1 MRRSFKAYLRSSVF
15 THHAGGSALLGMLLL
30 AGSAAQAQP
39 QGETEAVT
47 VTGSRISGVDAA
59 SANPITVVNAD
70 DAYMKTQAV
79 NVEQI
84 VRKIPAVDF
93 VGGISANTN
102 NNGFGSSTVGMR
114 ALGPARTLI
123 LVNGQRFPYTDS
135 QSTVSAVDLG
145 NIPMQMLNRVEVL
158 RDGASSVY
166 GADAIAGVINMITKT
181 DFQGVSINA
190 DAGITDKGDAQQLGI
205 GALIGANFSRG
216 NIMIYLSDQHRSP
229 IWQYARDWSADQ
241 KIGTIREGSGAS
253 SGRLTGLTG
262 TVAGVGNVIFYTP
275 QGYINAANPGYRL
288 AGDPYFAT
296 ASIPDWVYLP
306 GSNRMVY
313 NLANHQY
320 LEGKSNHKS
329 ANFVGSYRLTDD
341 IKAIGE
347 LFFTNRNSG
356 EQLDPEPAGYNITTL
371 KYGGLMIPALL
382 PDGTA
387 NPYNPFGK
395 NITNALMRVSNGPAR
410 VYKDNV
416 STYRMRAG
424 LEGNTFGY
432 DWRVGYMFGSSDALY
447 RLSGTLN
454 FNHLSKLSGQVA
466 CGADTAIGCSV
477 GNFTGTASLTPAQLK
492 YLYYTNVR
500 ATQTS
505 QSMFYGSVS
514 GPLLEL
520 PAGPLSFALGAE
532 HRQESGFDQPD
543 NITVSGDGSA
553 DAQPTSG
560 HYSISSAYLELN
572 VPVFKNEWFAQSLTV
587 NASGRFDSTS
597 VFGDAATYKVGLDW
611 AVTDWLRFRSSDSTG
626 FRAPQIKELYGGAY
640 QSFPQGNDPCKINGG
655 AFVGSANCVRDLT
668 AAGVNPATFTDSN
681 VQLRTINGGNPN
693 LKAESSRNVSAGMVL
708 TPIPNLSFT
717 ADYYQIHI
725 TGPIIAATA
734 QTVAN
739 NCYNPAIALQSAC
752 GLITRQNGSGAIV
765 QILATN
771 LNIGAQD
778 TNGLDLGL
786 EYGFN
791 ATDVWL
797 PDWGNFHISASANDT
812 FNNIQTD
819 VAGNQSELAG
829 HYSAAG
835 VSGAQPRLKSTLSG
849 TFASNDGWSFTW
861 TSRYI
866 GHLENLD
873 TTTYR
878 APSICSY
885 RCGDYLGNYSEGF
898 FYHDIS
904 ASYQYQNIGL
914 SLGVDN
920 LFDKDPPYLAD
931 LFTNSVVAGPF
942 DYTGRYMYLK
952 VKLDL

>member
-1 MRRSFKAYLRSSVF
+1 MKPFLLKSNLLVGTAFCSL
-15 THHAGGSALLGMLLL
+15 ALASLP
-30 AGSAAQAQP
+30 AFAQ
-39 QGETEAVT
+39 GTTTEAIT
-47 VTGSRISGVDAA
+47 VTGSRISGLDAA
-59 SANPITVVNAD
+59 SANPITVVGAD
-70 DAYMKTQAV
+70 DAYIKSQAT

-84 VRKIPAVDF
+84 VRKLPSVDF
-93 VGGISANTN
+93 IGGISANTN

-114 ALGPARTLI
+114 ALGPARTLV
-123 LVNGQRFPYTDS
+123 LVNGQRFPFTDS

-145 NIPMQMLNRVEVL
+145 NVPLPMLNRVEVL

-181 DFQGVSINA
+181 DFQGVSINV
-190 DAGITDKGDAQQLGI
+190 DGGITDKGDAQEMGI

-229 IWQYARDWSADQ
+229 IWQYARDWSANQ
-241 KIGTIREGSGAS
+241 YVGTIREGAGAS

-262 TVAGVGNVIFYTP
+262 NVAGVGSVVFYTP
-275 QGYINAANPGYRL
+275 QGYINAANPGYKL
-288 AGDPYFAT
+288 AGDPFFQT

-306 GSNRMVY
+306 GSNREVY

-329 ANFVGSYRLTDD
+329 ANFIGSYLVTDD

-347 LFFTNRNSG
+347 FFFTNRNSG

-395 NITNALMRVSNGPAR
+395 NITNALIRVSNGPAR
-410 VYKDNV
+410 IYRDNV

-424 LEGNTFGY
+424 LEGQSFGY
-432 DWRVGYMFGSSDALY
+432 DWRVGYQYGSSDALY
-447 RLSGTLN
+447 RLDGTLN

-466 CGADTAIGCSV
+466 CGSDSLIGCSV
-477 GNFTGTASLTPAQLK
+477 GNFTGTATLTPAQLK
-492 YLYYTNVR
+492 YLYYQNNR
-500 ATQTS
+500 STQTS

-514 GPLLEL
+514 GKAFDL

-532 HRQESGFDQPD
+532 HRQESGFDHPD
-543 NITVSGDGSA
+543 NITAQGDGSA
-553 DAQPTSG
+553 DAQPTEG
-560 HYSISSAYLELN
+560 RYSISSAYLELN
-572 VPVFKNEWFAQSLTV
+572 VPVVKNQWFAESLMV

-597 VFGDAATYKVGLDW
+597 TFGDALTYKIGLDW
-611 AVTDWLRFRSSDSTG
+611 AVNDSLRFRVSDSTG
-626 FRAPQIKELYGGAY
+626 FRAPQIKELFGGAY
-640 QSFPQGNDPCKINGG
+640 QSFPQGNDPCKTNGG
-655 AFVGSANCVRDLT
+655 AFIGSANCVRDLT
-668 AAGVNPATFTDSN
+668 AAGVNPATFTDTN

-693 LKAESSRNVSAGMVL
+693 LKAESSRGVSAGMVL
-708 TPIPNLSFT
+708 TPSFIPNLSLT
-717 ADYYQIHI
+717 VDYYQIHI

-752 GLITRQNGSGAIV
+752 ALITRQTGTGAIV
-765 QILATN
+765 QVLATN

-778 TNGLDLGL
+778 TKGLDLGL
-786 EYGFN
+786 EYGFE
-791 ATDVWL
+791 AVDLSL
-797 PDWGNFHISASANDT
+797 PDWGGFHLSANVNDT

-819 VAGNQSELAG
+819 VAGNKTELAG
-829 HYSAAG
+829 HYSTG
-835 VSGAQPRLKSTLSG
+835 VSGAQPRLKSTLTG
-849 TFASNDGWSFTW
+849 TFTSHEGWSVTW
-861 TSRYI
+861 SSRYV

-878 APSICSY
+878 SPAICSVH
-885 RCGDYLGNYSEGF
+885 CGDYLGNFSTGF
-898 FYHDIS
+898 FYHDLS
-904 ASYQYQNIGL
+904 VAYQYENVGL
-914 SLGVDN
+914 TLGVDN
-920 LFDKDPPYLAD
+920 LFDKDPPFLSD
-931 LFTNSVVAGPF
+931 LFTNSIVAGPF
-942 DYTGRYMYLK
+942 DYTGRYVYLK
-952 VKLDL
+952 AKLDF